1 MCLYKEAFVWE
12 CFKVGWVLY
21 AYYLWVLF
29 FFRVSPGGCTA
40 LLICL
45 VNTFLL
51 LSHHSYLT
59 RPRACLSLG
68 EVTHGSNKHF
78 SHTAENYKSGWSLM
92 NTLACG
98 EFLQHQNGEKK
109 SVIVYWDLFLRNK
122 ISHSLSLQWA
132 TVFIEEERMGLCT
145 NLSCFSLRL

>member
-1 MCLYKEAFVWE
+1 MCGSALKLAGYSMLIAFE
-12 CFKVGWVLY
+12 
-21 AYYLWVLF
+21 YYS

-78 SHTAENYKSGWSLM
+78 SHAAENYKSGWSVM
-92 NTLACG
+92 NTLG
-98 EFLQHQNGEKK
+98 
-109 SVIVYWDLFLRNK
+109 W
-122 ISHSLSLQWA
+122 
-132 TVFIEEERMGLCT
+132 
-145 NLSCFSLRL
+145 